1 MKICPECGGKLE
13 TAEVAGRQRQRCVS
27 CDFVHWDN
35 PVPVVAGIVEH
46 EGDVILVRSKGW
58 PEKWHGLVAGFLEKG
73 ESAEQGMLREVRE
86 ELGLEA
92 KIVGFVGIYPF
103 FEKNQIIIA
112 YHLTAAGTIT
122 LGDELAGMK
131 RVPPGKLKPW
141 AMGTGQAVRD
151 WLESRGEISG

>member
-1 MKICPECGGKLE
+1 MKFCPECGKDLE
-13 TAEVAGRQRQRCVS
+13 TAEVDGRPRLRCNS

-73 ESAEQGMLREVRE
+73 ESAEQGMVREVSE

-92 KIVGFVGIYPF
+92 EVVGFVGIYPF

-112 YHLTAAGTIT
+112 YHLRASGTIT

-131 RVPPGKLKPW
+131 RVPPAKLRPW
-141 AMGTGQAVRD
+141 PMGTGQAVAD
-151 WLESRGEISG
+151 WLERRDDGS